1 MTAMADRSQRYGMD
15 PEDMRRVIVS
25 IGQPRPE
32 RVLPA
37 MPTIPRRTLMLAIL
51 LGLVGLLGLT
61 SAHGMAGAG
70 IVTTLAGLEG
80 DRAKR
85 EPVKKGS
92 GGPQG
97 SWITP
102 LEKLEMESPAASWQ
116 VYNFLQIFSVP
127 RAQAASLKMPESVE
141 SPLFSE
147 GPYHRRADE
156 PFEFVIALGLL
167 CLIVLWLHLRD
178 RNAAADRNW
187 RNRK

>member
-1 MTAMADRSQRYGMD
+1 MIDRAQRYGMD

-80 DRAKR
+80 DRAR
-85 EPVKKGS
+85 QEQVQKGS
-92 GGPQG
+92 PRPGDIQI
-97 SWITP
+97 SP
-102 LEKLEMESPAASWQ
+102 LEKLEMESPAASRQ
-116 VYNFLQIFSVP
+116 VYNFLQIIPVS
-127 RAQAASLKMPESVE
+127 RAQAASLVMPESAE
-141 SPLFSE
+141 SPIFGE
-147 GPYHRRADE
+147 EPYRRRADE
-156 PFEFVIALGLL
+156 PMELVIALGVF

-178 RNAAADRNW
+178 RNAQADRNW
-187 RNRK
+187 RKR